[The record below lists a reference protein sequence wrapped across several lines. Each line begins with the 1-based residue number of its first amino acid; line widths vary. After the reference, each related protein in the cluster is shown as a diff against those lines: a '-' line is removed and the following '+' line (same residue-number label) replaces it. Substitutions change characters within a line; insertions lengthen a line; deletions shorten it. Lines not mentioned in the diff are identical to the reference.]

1 MFFFC
6 AVQGRGL
13 FGDVAAQHF
22 FSSVRSLD
30 VTIILT
36 LTSTNPN
43 LMSNGTWF
51 KTLDSEDAALNP
63 KDPGDAVLSPRNS
76 EDVTVNGERNAKIFT
91 PT

>member
-1 MFFFC
+1 
-6 AVQGRGL
+6 
-13 FGDVAAQHF
+13 
-22 FSSVRSLD
+22 
-30 VTIILT
+30 
-36 LTSTNPN
+36 
-43 LMSNGTWF
+43 MSNGTWF